1 MNIPTPLSYKQ
12 KSFIHKT
19 TKKKGKQ
26 RISLKQQLG
35 EALEEIRR
43 AKERQL
49 RTDIHVEKLIKEIY
63 SLKREKSFLELLP
76 RKKNK

>member
-12 KSFIHKT
+12 KSFKHKT

-49 RTDIHVEKLIKEIY
+49 RTDILVEKLIKEVI
-63 SLKREKSFLELLP
+63 SLKREKNFLEP
-76 RKKNK
+76 

>member
-12 KSFIHKT
+12 KSFKHKT

-49 RTDIHVEKLIKEIY
+49 RTDIHVEKLIKEVS
-63 SLKREKSFLELLP
+63 SLKREKSFLEP
-76 RKKNK
+76 